1 MHVWSCFQVV
11 GKSIRFLQGP
21 ETEPTEMDRLV
32 RCLRTGGDE
41 SIQLMTYKADGSAFW
56 NHMHV
61 ESLRD
66 KNNRLVQSII
76 LQFPVG
82 SQATASSDDED
93 LDDLYDL

>member
-1 MHVWSCFQVV
+1 MPDVCIQVV

-21 ETEPTEMDRLV
+21 ETEQTEMDRLV

-66 KNNRLVQSII
+66 KNNRVVQSLI
-76 LQFPVG
+76 LQFPVS
-82 SQATASSDDED
+82 SQATTSSDEED
-93 LDDLYDL
+93 LDELFDL